1 MSFLDGYED
10 VNARIKRA
18 RAEFPGLRLV
28 AYIEDIDL
36 KNGYILIRAEAY
48 KNYEDDKPSA
58 VDYALEVRS
67 DRGVNANFWVENCVT
82 SAYGRVIGLLTPG
95 GAGRPTRQD
104 MEKVEAIQAP
114 LQTRGAGGAVPSA
127 AESISA
133 LKAKLGA
140 GEPMPEPPI
149 CKHGHRVLIEGTSNK
164 TGSPYKGYLCPHKVK
179 ASQCQPLWLKR
190 YGDRWLAPDDY
201 TEVMQDAG
209 RNLDPIAEREP
220 VPDELLSDTERANRA
235 TN

>member
-36 KNGYILIRAEAY
+36 KNGYILVRAEAY
-48 KNYEDDKPSA
+48 KNYEDEKPSA

-82 SAYGRVIGLLTPG
+82 SAYGRVIGLLSPG
-95 GAGRPTRQD
+95 GVGRPTRQD
-104 MEKVEAIQAP
+104 MEKVDQAP
-114 LQTRGAGGAVPSA
+114 LQTRGAGGAIPSA
-127 AESISA
+127 SESINA
-133 LKAKLGA
+133 LRAKLGA
-140 GEPMPEPPI
+140 VEMPEPPI
-149 CKHGHRVLIEGTSNK
+149 CKHGHRVLLEGLSNK
-164 TGSPYKGYLCPHKVK
+164 TGKPYKGYMCPEKVK
-179 ASQCQPLWLKR
+179 GNQCDPIWLR
-190 YGDRWLAPDDY
+190 QYGDKWLRPDDHA
-201 TEVMQDAG
+201 EVLLEAG
-209 RNLDPIAEREP
+209 RNLDPVAEREP
-220 VPDELLSDTERANRA
+220 VPDELLSNTERASRA

>member
-18 RAEFPGLRLV
+18 RTEYPGLRLV

-36 KNGYILIRAEAY
+36 KNGYILVRAEAY
-48 KNYEDDKPSA
+48 KNYEDEKPSA

-82 SAYGRVIGLLTPG
+82 SAYGRVIGLLSPG
-95 GAGRPTRQD
+95 GVGRPTRQD
-104 MEKVEAIQAP
+104 MEKVEAIQTP

-127 AESISA
+127 AKSISA

-140 GEPMPEPPI
+140 ETMPEPPI
-149 CKHGHRVLIEGTSNK
+149 CTHGHRVLLEGIGK
-164 TGSPYKGYLCPHKVK
+164 TGRPYRGYMCSDKVK
-179 ASQCQPLWLKR
+179 AKQCTPIWAKQ
-190 YGDRWLAPDDY
+190 YGDKWLMPDDHN
-201 TEVMQDAG
+201 EVVLEAG

-220 VPDELLSDTERANRA
+220 VPNELLSDTERANRA

>member
-48 KNYEDDKPSA
+48 KNYEDEKPSA

-82 SAYGRVIGLLTPG
+82 SAYGRVIGLLSPG
-95 GAGRPTRQD
+95 GVGRPTRQD

-114 LQTRGAGGAVPSA
+114 LQ
-127 AESISA
+127 
-133 LKAKLGA
+133 
-140 GEPMPEPPI
+140 
-149 CKHGHRVLIEGTSNK
+149 
-164 TGSPYKGYLCPHKVK
+164 
-179 ASQCQPLWLKR
+179 KR
-190 YGDRWLAPDDY
+190 
-201 TEVMQDAG
+201 
-209 RNLDPIAEREP
+209 
-220 VPDELLSDTERANRA
+220 
-235 TN
+235 

>member
-18 RAEFPGLRLV
+18 RLEYPGLRLV

-48 KNYEDDKPSA
+48 KNYDDDKPSA

-82 SAYGRVIGLLTPG
+82 SAYGRVIGLLSPG

-104 MEKVEAIQAP
+104 MEKVEAVQAP

-127 AESISA
+127 AESINA
-133 LKAKLGA
+133 LRAKLGA
-140 GEPMPEPPI
+140 VEMPEPPT
-149 CKHGHRVLIEGTSNK
+149 CTHGHRILLEGMSNK
-164 TGSPYKGYLCPHKVK
+164 TGKPYKGYMCAEKVK
-179 ASQCQPLWLKR
+179 ARQCQPIWLR
-190 YGDRWLAPDDY
+190 LYGDKWLMPEDHS
-201 TEVMQDAG
+201 EVVLEAG

-220 VPDELLSDTERANRA
+220 VPEELLSDTEKAA
-235 TN
+235 KQWT

>member
-1 MSFLDGYED
+1 
-10 VNARIKRA
+10 
-18 RAEFPGLRLV
+18 
-28 AYIEDIDL
+28 
-36 KNGYILIRAEAY
+36 
-48 KNYEDDKPSA
+48 
-58 VDYALEVRS
+58 
-67 DRGVNANFWVENCVT
+67 
-82 SAYGRVIGLLTPG
+82 
-95 GAGRPTRQD
+95 
-104 MEKVEAIQAP
+104 
-114 LQTRGAGGAVPSA
+114 
-127 AESISA
+127 
-133 LKAKLGA
+133 
-140 GEPMPEPPI
+140 
-149 CKHGHRVLIEGTSNK
+149 VLIEGTSNK

>member
-18 RAEFPGLRLV
+18 RAEFPTLRLV

-48 KNYEDDKPSA
+48 RNYEDNKPSA

-95 GAGRPTRQD
+95 GTGRPTRQD
-104 MEKVEAIQAP
+104 MEKVEALQTP
-114 LQTRGAGGAVPSA
+114 LQTRGAGGAVPTA

-133 LKAKLGA
+133 LKAKLSA
-140 GEPMPEPPI
+140 GEPMPEPPM
-149 CKHGHRVLIEGTSNK
+149 CVHGHRVLLDGVSNK
-164 TGSPYKGYLCPHKVK
+164 TGKPYKGYMCAEKVK
-179 ASQCQPLWLKR
+179 ARQCQPIWLKQ
-190 YGDRWLAPDDY
+190 YGDKWLMPDDHA
-201 TEVMQDAG
+201 EVILEAG
-209 RNLDPIAEREP
+209 RNLDPIAEREA
-220 VPDELLSDTERANRA
+220 VPNELLSESERANRA

>member
-18 RAEFPGLRLV
+18 RAEFPGLRLI

-114 LQTRGAGGAVPSA
+114 LHTRGAGGAIPTA

-140 GEPMPEPPI
+140 EPMPEPPI

-164 TGSPYKGYLCPHKVK
+164 TNKPYKGYLCPDKVK
-179 ASQCQPLWLKR
+179 SNQCEPIWLR
-190 YGDRWLAPDDY
+190 QYGDKWLSPTDHA
-201 TEVMQDAG
+201 EVLLEAG
-209 RNLDPIAEREP
+209 RNLDPITEREP
-220 VPDELLSDTERANRA
+220 VPDELLSESERASRA
-235 TN
+235 AN

>member
-18 RAEFPGLRLV
+18 RAEYPGLRLV

-36 KNGYILIRAEAY
+36 KNGYILVRAEAY

-82 SAYGRVIGLLTPG
+82 SAYGRVIGLLSPG
-95 GAGRPTRQD
+95 GVGRPTRQD

-140 GEPMPEPPI
+140 ENARAANLP
-149 CKHGHRVLIEGTSNK
+149 HGHRVLLEGMSNK
-164 TGSPYKGYLCPHKVK
+164 TGKPYKGYMCAEKVK
-179 ASQCQPLWLKR
+179 ARQCQPIWLR
-190 YGDRWLAPDDY
+190 QYGDKWLMPDDHS
-201 TEVMQDAG
+201 EVVLEAG
-209 RNLDPIAEREP
+209 RNLDPVAEREP